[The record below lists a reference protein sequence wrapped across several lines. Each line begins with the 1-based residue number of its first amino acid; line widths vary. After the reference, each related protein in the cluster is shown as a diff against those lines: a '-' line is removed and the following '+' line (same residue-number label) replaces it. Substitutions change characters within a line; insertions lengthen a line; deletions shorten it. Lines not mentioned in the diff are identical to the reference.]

1 MRRLRDLKSFLQAFI
16 SNNIKKQGQK
26 YCCLLDSQIF
36 ANYKSAL
43 THLRSF
49 HKHDFEQLLRVLL
62 NGSQLFSSFKF
73 FIFPIF
79 CAARGTPRPPSLIIA
94 HILHTKRDWI
104 ASLSLIRPGERN
116 LFSGGCN
123 FSSFFS
129 HFLLS
134 QQRANSAGKLIFFF
148 FFCSFLFSHFV
159 PWVLDFCQFIA
170 ICVIFA
176 GNGWLYWNMDENR
189 Q

>member
-73 FIFPIF
+73 FIFPIL
-79 CAARGTPRPPSLIIA
+79 CAARGTPVHLPS
-94 HILHTKRDWI
+94 
-104 ASLSLIRPGERN
+104 SLPIYFTPNGI
-116 LFSGGCN
+116 G
-123 FSSFFS
+123 
-129 HFLLS
+129 LLP
-134 QQRANSAGKLIFFF
+134 F
-148 FFCSFLFSHFV
+148 H
-159 PWVLDFCQFIA
+159 
-170 ICVIFA
+170 
-176 GNGWLYWNMDENR
+176 
-189 Q
+189 